1 MPTPKSRSCRSF
13 STTRPPIR
21 CSRRWSPSAAPGSR
35 RAKASTTGTAAT
47 SRRCTGK
54 PRPSSPSCWNS
65 CGAESARRRRE
76 RGRKRS
82 RGSVSG
88 GRALLPAH
96 GDVAG
101 LAPHA
106 PEPCLDGG
114 KARKLEASF
123 VGHVRVGIEPDVGD
137 RVPLAHEEAAA
148 RQMLLHDPERGVPGR
163 HLLLEPGLVFL
174 RAAEVTNDVAR
185 HRDVGL
191 VAVLLEEEPLQ
202 DLRPK
207 QALGGQEGRSLRQI
221 VEDGIGLRE
230 IDPSFD
236 LEDRDLAV
244 RVLGEKGRR
253 PRLLVENVDVHPLVR
268 PLELGEQQLDLVAV
282 PRLQIPVDPQHAT
295 PPGLTPST
303 RSAMNTLSSYSPSNF
318 RARRLMPSVTKPDAR

>member
-1 MPTPKSRSCRSF
+1 MGSSSRRTSAASRSTPTPRSRSCPSF

-35 RAKASTTGTAAT
+35 RARASTTGADAT

-54 PRPSSPSCWNS
+54 PRPSSPSCSNS

-76 RGRKRS
+76 RGRRPS
-82 RGSVSG
+82 RGSGSG

-101 LAPHA
+101 L
-106 PEPCLDGG
+106 
-114 KARKLEASF
+114 
-123 VGHVRVGIEPDVGD
+123 
-137 RVPLAHEEAAA
+137 
-148 RQMLLHDPERGVPGR
+148 
-163 HLLLEPGLVFL
+163 
-174 RAAEVTNDVAR
+174 
-185 HRDVGL
+185 

-202 DLRPK
+202 DLRSK

-221 VEDGIGLRE
+221 VEDRIGLRE

-236 LEDRDLAV
+236 LEDRNLAV

-268 PLELGEQQLDLVAV
+268 PLELGEQQLDLVTV
-282 PRLQIPVDPQHAT
+282 PRLQIPVDAQHAT